1 MSAILGEMAALA
13 TSVLW
18 STSSTLFTLGSKRQ
32 TPQIVNRVRLVGAV
46 ILLGLSHLIFLGFL
60 IPRETTYI
68 WLLLGLSGI
77 IGLALGDAFLFW
89 SYLKMGPRVSML
101 LMSLAPIVTTS
112 AAWVLFGET
121 LSALKVIAIIV
132 TLTGVGWVVLDK
144 GQSHAHFKITPFG
157 IMLGLGAMLGQAI
170 QLLMAGYAM
179 DQMQSANPPLAA
191 TFIRI
196 VWGAGAIWLATLVL
210 GRGKLTVKAL
220 KDRRF
225 MGFIALATVFGP
237 FLGIWA
243 SFIAIDNVEMGIAST
258 LMSLSPL
265 IMIPV
270 SRIVFKEK
278 VSIRSIAGTIIAMM
292 GVAGLFLL

>member
-1 MSAILGEMAALA
+1 MSAILGELAALA

-18 STSSTLFTLGSKRQ
+18 STSSTLFTLGSRRQ
-32 TPQIVNRVRLVGAV
+32 TPQIVNRIRLVGAV
-46 ILLGLSHLIFLGFL
+46 ILLGLSHLIFLGYL
-60 IPRETTYI
+60 IPRETTFI

-89 SYLKMGPRVSML
+89 AYIKMGPRVSML

-112 AAWVLFGET
+112 AAWVLFDER
-121 LSALKVIAIIV
+121 LSLLKMIAIIV

-144 GQSHAHFKITPFG
+144 GQNHEHFKITPFG
-157 IMLGLGAMLGQAI
+157 ILLGLGAMLGQAI

-179 DQMQSANPPLAA
+179 DHMHSANPPLAA

-196 VWGAGAIWLATLVL
+196 VWGASAVWFATLVL
-210 GRGKLTVKAL
+210 GRTWKTVKAL

-225 MGFIALATVFGP
+225 VGFVALATVFGP

-265 IMIPV
+265 MMIPI
-270 SRIVFKEK
+270 SRVVFKEK
-278 VSIRSIAGTIIAMM
+278 VSVRSVTGTVVAMI

>member
-1 MSAILGEMAALA
+1 MPVFIGELAALA

-18 STSSTLFTLGSKRQ
+18 STSSTLFTLGSRRQ
-32 TPQIVNRVRLVGAV
+32 NPQIVNRVRLVGAV
-46 ILLGLSHLIFLGFL
+46 ILLGLSHLIFLGYL
-60 IPRETTYI
+60 IPRETTFI

-89 SYLKMGPRVSML
+89 SYVKMGPRVSML

-112 AAWVLFGET
+112 AAWVLFDER
-121 LSALKVIAIIV
+121 LSFLKVIAIIV

-144 GQSHAHFKITPFG
+144 GQNHAHFKITPFG

-179 DQMQSANPPLAA
+179 DHMNSTNPPLAA

-196 VWGAGAIWLATLVL
+196 LWGASAVWFATLVL
-210 GRGKLTVKAL
+210 GRSGKTVRAL
-220 KDRRF
+220 KDRKF
-225 MGFIALATVFGP
+225 VGFIALATVFGP

-265 IMIPV
+265 IMIPA
-270 SRIVFKEK
+270 SRVVFKEK
-278 VSIRSIAGTIIAMM
+278 VSMRSVAGTVIAIL